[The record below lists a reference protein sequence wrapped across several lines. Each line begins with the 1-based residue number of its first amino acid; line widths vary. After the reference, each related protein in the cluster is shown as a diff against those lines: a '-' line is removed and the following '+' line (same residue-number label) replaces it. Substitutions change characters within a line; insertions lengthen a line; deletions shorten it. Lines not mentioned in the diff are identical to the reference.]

1 MPHSTKGN
9 KKNIFSEILKQTSFI
24 LIVFIVLSFLQT
36 YSYFRK
42 FDLYVSN
49 FSSPYELLFDFVP
62 SFVITPITSLFI
74 ILSNYYPFIA
84 IIYLRKGA
92 NNYDGLTKR
101 EWKIFLISWVIGN
114 LYWSSVVV
122 TGVKTFQYIINLF

>member
-1 MPHSTKGN
+1 MNKG
-9 KKNIFSEILKQTSFI
+9 EILA
-24 LIVFIVLSFLQT
+24 LIALSL
-36 YSYFRK
+36 K
-42 FDLYVSN
+42 FD
-49 FSSPYELLFDFVP
+49 
-62 SFVITPITSLFI
+62 
-74 ILSNYYPFIA
+74 PFIA